1 MFELYKKRDLSANFS
16 DTTAFFKTFGKH
28 YFKNYLVINGMFL
41 MILVVLIYF
50 ISKVYMEVLFSGIN
64 LRNENN
70 SNYLMDYF
78 NNNMALIAGG
88 FIITFLLIVI
98 LSMLNISFPV
108 IYLKL
113 VEKTNGNAFS
123 TQEIISGLK
132 ANIGKMIVFF
142 LGSIFIILPLAVII
156 FGLLFLLCFILIGIP
171 LLFIVG
177 SAFIS
182 WITLSYYEYILKDV
196 GYFTAF
202 ANGFGLVKQQ
212 FWTIVGTTFLMMM
225 LVQIIQGFIT
235 MIPYVISM
243 VWMFVSTRN
252 IDKTGPPTEVFS
264 TMGILIAVIMVFSI
278 LLSYIFN
285 NFILVNQGLIYY
297 GLQEEKENNSTK
309 SQIDLI
315 GTDIE

>member
-16 DTTAFFKTFGKH
+16 DTTAFFKAFGKH
-28 YFKNYLVINGMFL
+28 YFKNYFVINGIFL

-50 ISKVYMEVLFSGIN
+50 ISKVYMELIFSGISN
-64 LRNENN
+64 SQNN
-70 SNYLMDYF
+70 PNYLMAYF
-78 NNNMALIAGG
+78 SNNMALIAGG

-108 IYLKL
+108 IYLRL
-113 VEKTNGNAFS
+113 VEKTNGNDFS

-132 ANIGKMIVFF
+132 SNIGKMIVFF
-142 LGSIFIILPLAVII
+142 LGALFIIMPLAFIV

-171 LLFIVG
+171 LLFIALP
-177 SAFIS
+177 AFIS
-182 WITLSYYEYILKDV
+182 WISLSYYEYILKDV
-196 GYFTAF
+196 GYFTAL
-202 ANGFGLVKQQ
+202 ANGFRLVKQQ
-212 FWTIVGTTFLMMM
+212 FWISVGTTFIMLM
-225 LVQIIQGFIT
+225 LTQIIQGFIT
-235 MIPYVISM
+235 MIPYIISM
-243 VWMFVSTRN
+243 IWMFTSTQN
-252 IDKTGPPTEVFS
+252 LQETGSQTDTFS
-264 TMGILIAVIMVFSI
+264 TMGILLAVIMVFSV

-285 NFILVNQGLIYY
+285 NFILINQGLIYY

>member
-28 YFKNYLVINGMFL
+28 YFKNYLVINGIFL
-41 MILVVLIYF
+41 MVLVVLIYF
-50 ISKVYMEVLFSGIN
+50 ISKVYMEVLFSGISN
-64 LRNENN
+64 AQNN
-70 SNYLMDYF
+70 PNYLMDYF

-88 FIITFLLIVI
+88 FLITFLLIVI

-108 IYLKL
+108 IYLRL
-113 VEKTNGNAFS
+113 VEKTNSDNFS
-123 TQEIISGLK
+123 TQEIINGLK
-132 ANIGKMIVFF
+132 SNIGKMIVFF
-142 LGSIFIILPLAVII
+142 LGSLFIIMPLAII
-156 FGLLFLLCFILIGIP
+156 VFGLLFLLCFILIGIP
-171 LLFIVG
+171 LIIIVG
-177 SAFIS
+177 SAFMS

-196 GYFTAF
+196 GYFKAVT
-202 ANGFGLVKQQ
+202 NGFSMVKQQ

-225 LVQIIQGFIT
+225 LAQIIQGLIT
-235 MIPYVISM
+235 MIPYVLSM
-243 VWMFVSTRN
+243 IWMLVSSENMQTTTSRN
-252 IDKTGPPTEVFS
+252 DTFS
-264 TMGILIAVIMVFSI
+264 TLGILFAVIMVFSV

>member
-16 DTTAFFKTFGKH
+16 DTTTFFKSFGKH
-28 YFKNYLVINGMFL
+28 YFKNYLVINGIFL
-41 MILVVLIYF
+41 MVLVVLIYF
-50 ISKVYMEVLFSGIN
+50 ISKVYMELLFSGISN
-64 LRNENN
+64 AQNN
-70 SNYLMDYF
+70 PNYLMAYF
-78 NNNMALIAGG
+78 NNNISLIIGS
-88 FIITFLLIVI
+88 FTITFLLIVI

-113 VEKTNGNAFS
+113 FEKNNSDNFE
-123 TQEIISGLK
+123 TQEIINGLK

-142 LGSIFIILPLAVII
+142 LGSIFIILPLAIII

-171 LLFIVG
+171 LIIIVG
-177 SAFIS
+177 SAFMS

-196 GYFTAF
+196 GYFRAL
-202 ANGFGLVKQQ
+202 ANGFSMVKQQ

-235 MIPYVISM
+235 MIPYVLSM
-243 VWMFVSTRN
+243 IWMFVSTQEIQSQTSRT
-252 IDKTGPPTEVFS
+252 DTFS
-264 TMGILIAVIMVFSI
+264 TMGILLAVIMVFSV

-297 GLQEEKENNSTK
+297 GLQEENENNSTK

-315 GTDIE
+315 GSDFE

>member
-16 DTTAFFKTFGKH
+16 DTTTFFKSFGKH
-28 YFKNYLVINGMFL
+28 YFKNYLVINGIFL
-41 MILVVLIYF
+41 MVLVVLIYF
-50 ISKVYMEVLFSGIN
+50 ISKVYMELLFSGISN
-64 LRNENN
+64 AQNN
-70 SNYLMDYF
+70 PNYLMAYF
-78 NNNMALIAGG
+78 NNNISLIIGSFA
-88 FIITFLLIVI
+88 ITFLLIVI

-113 VEKTNGNAFS
+113 FEKNNSDNFETK
-123 TQEIISGLK
+123 EIINGLK

-142 LGSIFIILPLAVII
+142 LGSIFIILPLAII
-156 FGLLFLLCFILIGIP
+156 VFGLLFLLCFILIGIP

-182 WITLSYYEYILKDV
+182 WVTLSYYQYIMKDV
-196 GYFTAF
+196 GYFTAL
-202 ANGFGLVKQQ
+202 ANGFSMVKQQ

-235 MIPYVISM
+235 MIPYVLSLI
-243 VWMFVSTRN
+243 WMFVSTN
-252 IDKTGPPTEVFS
+252 NLQETGSQTDTFS
-264 TMGILIAVIMVFSI
+264 TMGILLAVIMVFSV

>member
-28 YFKNYLVINGMFL
+28 YFKNYLVINGIFL

-50 ISKVYMEVLFSGIN
+50 ISKVYMEVLFSGISN
-64 LRNENN
+64 AQNN
-70 SNYLMDYF
+70 PNYLMDYF

-88 FIITFLLIVI
+88 FLITFLLIVI

-108 IYLKL
+108 IYLRL
-113 VEKTNGNAFS
+113 VEKTNSDNFS
-123 TQEIISGLK
+123 TQEIINGLK
-132 ANIGKMIVFF
+132 SNIGKMIVFF
-142 LGSIFIILPLAVII
+142 LGSLFIIMPLAII
-156 FGLLFLLCFILIGIP
+156 VFGLLFLLCFILIGIP
-171 LLFIVG
+171 LIIIVG
-177 SAFIS
+177 SAFMS

-196 GYFTAF
+196 GYFKAV
-202 ANGFGLVKQQ
+202 ANGFSLVKQQ

-225 LVQIIQGFIT
+225 LAQIIQGLIT
-235 MIPYVISM
+235 MIPYVLSM
-243 VWMFVSTRN
+243 IWMFVSAENMQTTTSRN
-252 IDKTGPPTEVFS
+252 DTFS
-264 TMGILIAVIMVFSI
+264 TIGILFAVIMVFSV

-315 GTDIE
+315 GTEIE

>member
-16 DTTAFFKTFGKH
+16 DTTTFFKSFGKH

-50 ISKVYMEVLFSGIN
+50 ISRIYMEAMFSNLSNVNRNPNFVIDLFY
-64 LRNENN
+64 NN
-70 SNYLMDYF
+70 ISLVV
-78 NNNMALIAGG
+78 GG
-88 FIITFLLIVI
+88 FIITFLLIVM

-113 VEKTNGNAFS
+113 YEKANNNDFS
-123 TQEIISGLK
+123 TQEIINGLK
-132 ANIGKMIVFF
+132 QNIGKMTVFF
-142 LGSIFIILPLAVII
+142 LGFLFIIMPLSFII

-171 LLFIVG
+171 LMVIVV
-177 SAFIS
+177 SAFVS
-182 WITLSYYEYILKDV
+182 WITLSYYEYILKNT
-196 GYFTAF
+196 GFFSALS
-202 ANGFGLVKQQ
+202 AGFGLVKQQ

-235 MIPYVISM
+235 MIPYVLSM
-243 VWMFVSTRN
+243 IWMFVSTN
-252 IDKTGPPTEVFS
+252 NLQNTGSQTDTFS
-264 TMGILIAVIMVFSI
+264 TMGIIIAVIMVFSV

-285 NFILVNQGLIYY
+285 NFILINQGLIYY
-297 GLQEEKENNSTK
+297 SLQEENENNTTK

-315 GTDIE
+315 GSDFE

>member
-16 DTTAFFKTFGKH
+16 DTTTFFKSFGKH
-28 YFKNYLVINGMFL
+28 YFKNYLVINGIFL
-41 MILVVLIYF
+41 MVLVVLIYF
-50 ISKVYMEVLFSGIN
+50 ISKVYMELLFSGISN
-64 LRNENN
+64 SQNN
-70 SNYLMDYF
+70 PNYLMAYF
-78 NNNMALIAGG
+78 NNNISLIIGSFA
-88 FIITFLLIVI
+88 ITFLLIVI

-108 IYLKL
+108 IYLRL
-113 VEKTNGNAFS
+113 LEKTNSDNFS
-123 TQEIISGLK
+123 IQEIMNGLK

-142 LGSIFIILPLAVII
+142 LGSIFIILPIAIII

-171 LLFIVG
+171 LLFIAG
-177 SAFIS
+177 PAFIS

-196 GYFTAF
+196 GYFKSL

-212 FWTIVGTTFLMMM
+212 FWTTVGTTFLMLM

-243 VWMFVSTRN
+243 IWMFVSTKN
-252 IDKTGPPTEVFS
+252 LQESGSQTDTFS
-264 TMGILIAVIMVFSI
+264 TMGILLAVIMVFSV

>member
-16 DTTAFFKTFGKH
+16 DTTTFFKSFGKH
-28 YFKNYLVINGMFL
+28 YFKNYLVINGIFL
-41 MILVVLIYF
+41 MALVVLIYF
-50 ISKVYMEVLFSGIN
+50 FAKVYMEVLFSGISN
-64 LRNENN
+64 AQNN
-70 SNYLMDYF
+70 PNYGMAFF
-78 NNNMALIAGG
+78 NNNLPLILGG
-88 FIITFLLIVI
+88 FAITFLLIVI

-108 IYLKL
+108 IYLRL
-113 VEKTNGNAFS
+113 VEKNSSDNFS
-123 TQEIISGLK
+123 IQEIINGLK

-142 LGSIFIILPLAVII
+142 LGSIFIILPLAIII

-177 SAFIS
+177 SAFLS

-196 GYFTAF
+196 GYFRSL
-202 ANGFGLVKQQ
+202 ANGLRMIKQQ
-212 FWTIVGTTFLMMM
+212 FWTIVGTTFLMLM

-243 VWMFVSTRN
+243 IWMFVSTKN
-252 IDKTGPPTEVFS
+252 LQESGSQTDTFS
-264 TMGILIAVIMVFSI
+264 TMGIILAVIFVLSV

-297 GLQEEKENNSTK
+297 SLQEEKENNSTK

>member
-16 DTTAFFKTFGKH
+16 DTTTFFKSFGKH
-28 YFKNYLVINGMFL
+28 YFKNYLVINGIFL
-41 MILVVLIYF
+41 MVLVVLIYF
-50 ISKVYMEVLFSGIN
+50 ISKVYMELLFSGISN
-64 LRNENN
+64 AQNN
-70 SNYLMDYF
+70 PNYLMAYF
-78 NNNMALIAGG
+78 NNNISLIIGSFA
-88 FIITFLLIVI
+88 ITFLLIVI

-113 VEKTNGNAFS
+113 FEKNNSDNFETK
-123 TQEIISGLK
+123 EIINGLK

-142 LGSIFIILPLAVII
+142 LGSIFIILPLAII
-156 FGLLFLLCFILIGIP
+156 VFGLLFLLCFILIGIP

-182 WITLSYYEYILKDV
+182 WVTLSYYQYIMKDV
-196 GYFTAF
+196 GYFTAL
-202 ANGFGLVKQQ
+202 ANGFSLVKQQ

-235 MIPYVISM
+235 MIPYVLSLI
-243 VWMFVSTRN
+243 WMFVSTN
-252 IDKTGPPTEVFS
+252 NLQETGSQTDTFS
-264 TMGILIAVIMVFSI
+264 TMGILFAVIMVFSV

>member
-16 DTTAFFKTFGKH
+16 DTTTFFKSFGKH

-50 ISKVYMEVLFSGIN
+50 ISKVYMELLFSGISN
-64 LRNENN
+64 AQNN
-70 SNYLMDYF
+70 PNYLMAYF
-78 NNNMALIAGG
+78 NNNISLIIGSFA
-88 FIITFLLIVI
+88 ITFLLIVI

-113 VEKTNGNAFS
+113 FEKNNSDNFETK
-123 TQEIISGLK
+123 EIINGLK

-142 LGSIFIILPLAVII
+142 LGSIFIILPLAII
-156 FGLLFLLCFILIGIP
+156 VFGLLFLLCFILIGIP

-182 WITLSYYEYILKDV
+182 WVTLSYYQYIMKDV
-196 GYFTAF
+196 GYFTAL
-202 ANGFGLVKQQ
+202 ANGFSLVKQQ

-235 MIPYVISM
+235 MIPYVLSLI
-243 VWMFVSTRN
+243 WMFVSTN
-252 IDKTGPPTEVFS
+252 NLQETGSQTDTFS
-264 TMGILIAVIMVFSI
+264 TMGILLAVIMVFSV

>member
-16 DTTAFFKTFGKH
+16 DTTTFFKSFGKH
-28 YFKNYLVINGMFL
+28 YFKNYLVINGIFL
-41 MILVVLIYF
+41 MVLVVLIYF
-50 ISKVYMEVLFSGIN
+50 ISKVYMELLFSGISN
-64 LRNENN
+64 AQNN
-70 SNYLMDYF
+70 PNYLMAYF
-78 NNNMALIAGG
+78 NNNISLIIGSFA
-88 FIITFLLIVI
+88 ITFLLIVI

-113 VEKTNGNAFS
+113 FEKNNSDNFE
-123 TQEIISGLK
+123 TQEIINGLK

-142 LGSIFIILPLAVII
+142 LGSLFIILPLAIII

-171 LLFIVG
+171 LIIIVG
-177 SAFIS
+177 SAFMS
-182 WITLSYYEYILKDV
+182 WITLSYYEYILKDI
-196 GYFTAF
+196 GYFTAL
-202 ANGFGLVKQQ
+202 ANGFRLVKQQ

-225 LVQIIQGFIT
+225 LTQIIQGFIT
-235 MIPYVISM
+235 MIPYVLSLI
-243 VWMFVSTRN
+243 WMFVSTKN
-252 IDKTGPPTEVFS
+252 LQETGSQTDTFS
-264 TMGILIAVIMVFSI
+264 TMGILLAVIMVFSV

>member
-28 YFKNYLVINGMFL
+28 YFKNYLVINGIFL

-50 ISKVYMEVLFSGIN
+50 ISKVYMEVLFSGISN
-64 LRNENN
+64 AQNN
-70 SNYLMDYF
+70 PNYLMDYF
-78 NNNMALIAGG
+78 NNNMVLIAGG
-88 FIITFLLIVI
+88 FLITFLLIVI
-98 LSMLNISFPV
+98 LSMLNISYPV
-108 IYLKL
+108 IYLGL
-113 VEKTNGNAFS
+113 VEKNNSNNFQI
-123 TQEIISGLK
+123 QEIISGLK
-132 ANIGKMIVFF
+132 SNIGKMIIFL
-142 LGSIFIILPLAVII
+142 LGSIFVIMPLAAIV

-171 LLFIVG
+171 LIIIVG
-177 SAFIS
+177 SAFMS

-196 GYFTAF
+196 GYFRAL
-202 ANGFGLVKQQ
+202 ANGFSMVKQQ

-235 MIPYVISM
+235 MIPYVLSLI
-243 VWMFVSTRN
+243 WMFVSTN
-252 IDKTGPPTEVFS
+252 NLQETGSQTDTFS
-264 TMGILIAVIMVFSI
+264 TMGILLAVIMVFSV

-315 GTDIE
+315 GSDFE

>member
-16 DTTAFFKTFGKH
+16 DTTTFFKAFGKH
-28 YFKNYLVINGMFL
+28 YFKNYFVINGIFL

-50 ISKVYMEVLFSGIN
+50 ISKVYMELIFSGISN
-64 LRNENN
+64 SQNN
-70 SNYLMDYF
+70 PNYLMAYF
-78 NNNMALIAGG
+78 SNNMALIAGG

-108 IYLKL
+108 IYLRL
-113 VEKTNGNAFS
+113 VEKTNGNDFS

-132 ANIGKMIVFF
+132 SNIGKMIVFF
-142 LGSIFIILPLAVII
+142 LGALFIIMPLAFIV

-171 LLFIVG
+171 LLFIALP
-177 SAFIS
+177 AFIS
-182 WITLSYYEYILKDV
+182 WISLSYYEYILKDV
-196 GYFTAF
+196 GYFTAL
-202 ANGFGLVKQQ
+202 ANGFRLVKQQ
-212 FWTIVGTTFLMMM
+212 FWISVGTTFIMLM
-225 LVQIIQGFIT
+225 LTQIIQGFIT
-235 MIPYVISM
+235 MIPYIISM
-243 VWMFVSTRN
+243 IWMFTSTQN
-252 IDKTGPPTEVFS
+252 LQETGSQTDTFS
-264 TMGILIAVIMVFSI
+264 TMGILLAVIMVFSV

-285 NFILVNQGLIYY
+285 NFILINQGLIYY

>member
-16 DTTAFFKTFGKH
+16 DTTTFFKTFGKH
-28 YFKNYLVINGMFL
+28 YFKNYFIINGIFL
-41 MILVVLIYF
+41 MLLVVLIYF
-50 ISKVYMEVLFSGIN
+50 FAKVYMEVIFSGISNPQKSPN
-64 LRNENN
+64 L
-70 SNYLMDYF
+70 SMAYF
-78 NNNMALIAGG
+78 NDNLPLIIGS
-88 FIITFLLIVI
+88 FIVAFLLIII
-98 LSMLNISFPV
+98 LSMLSISFPV
-108 IYLKL
+108 VYFKL
-113 VEKTNGNAFS
+113 LEKTNDDSFS
-123 TQEIISGLK
+123 TKEIISALK
-132 ANIGKMIVFF
+132 QNIGKMIIF
-142 LGSIFIILPLAVII
+142 LVGIIFVIMPLSVIV

-196 GYFTAF
+196 GYFRAL
-202 ANGFGLVKQQ
+202 ANGFRMIKQQ
-212 FWTIVGTTFLMMM
+212 FWTTVGTTFLMMM

-235 MIPYVISM
+235 LIPYVINM
-243 VWMFVSTRN
+243 IWMFTTVKNMDTTN
-252 IDKTGPPTEVFS
+252 QPTDTFS
-264 TMGILIAVIMVFSI
+264 TMGIVFAAIMVFSV

-297 GLQEEKENNSTK
+297 SLQEEKENNSTK